1 MKVLFEEQMK
11 ESIEELNQMLDDTKR
26 LSDEIKEWIKFTMKD
41 NHFSDEDI
49 DCQMKKLIIQNDIET
64 INIMELEKLLCE
76 IKK

>member
-1 MKVLFEEQMK
+1 MKVLFEEQIK

-49 DCQMKKLIIQNDIET
+49 DCQMKKLITQNDIET

>member
-41 NHFSDEDI
+41 NLVLCQDLVQIKMGDFSS
-49 DCQMKKLIIQNDIET
+49 
-64 INIMELEKLLCE
+64 
-76 IKK
+76 

>member
-41 NHFSDEDI
+41 NHLSDEDI
-49 DCQMKKLIIQNDIET
+49 DCQMKKLITQNDIET

>member
-49 DCQMKKLIIQNDIET
+49 DCQMKKLITQNDIET